1 MKRYPTID
9 VNSTSLYYIRHS
21 LTLTWIN
28 DPDPYDS
35 WVNGLAQPAVSD
47 TMSVLSKQFGD
58 SIQQSQYNYCLLT
71 SSFPSSDK
79 LFLLMMDT
87 MMFLS
92 NPLVTTILHCKP
104 TLLLLL
110 LCISIFVG
118 HALCIQTTFIVPHP
132 WKYLISIFFL
142 FILGAAARLTTN
154 CKNYFVPT
162 EAVSYNDDQSSP
174 IADKIQNNLLRNH
187 N

>member
-1 MKRYPTID
+1 
-9 VNSTSLYYIRHS
+9 
-21 LTLTWIN
+21 
-28 DPDPYDS
+28 
-35 WVNGLAQPAVSD
+35 
-47 TMSVLSKQFGD
+47 MSVLSKPFGD

-87 MMFLS
+87 MIFLS
-92 NPLVTTILHCKP
+92 NPLMTTILHCKP

-110 LCISIFVG
+110 LCISILVG

-142 FILGAAARLTTN
+142 FILGAAALFTTN
-154 CKNYFVPT
+154 CKNYMSSAKNYT
-162 EAVSYNDDQSSP
+162 TSDKSLSSQLLLQECTDQCLLLLLYSSCRCSIYNKLQELHELS
-174 IADKIQNNLLRNH
+174 
-187 N
+187 